1 MERILN
7 AIETIENGVA
17 RKFGLEDETTAGVF
31 LLTQALRETIFEGT
45 PIEEEKEEFEVI
57 IENGVIVFN
66 EDKLTFADIV
76 EMFNEGVNVAEI
88 LDECEDATILRIVR
102 EEILRE
108 MCE

>member
-7 AIETIENGVA
+7 AIETIESGVA
-17 RKFGLEDETTAGVF
+17 RKFGLEDEKTKIVF
-31 LLTQALRETIFEGT
+31 SLTEFLREVFA
-45 PIEEEKEEFEVI
+45 EEEVEEETVSFPSHC
-57 IENGVIVFN
+57 GAIVFN
-66 EDKLTFADIV
+66 EDELTFSDIV

-88 LDECEDATILRIVR
+88 IDECEDDTILRIVR

>member
-7 AIETIENGVA
+7 AIETIESGTA
-17 RKFGLEDETTAGVF
+17 RKFGLEDDKTKIVF
-31 LLTQALRETIFEGT
+31 SLTEFLREIFAEEE
-45 PIEEEKEEFEVI
+45 IEEDKEEFEVI
-57 IENGVIVFN
+57 VENGVIVFN
-66 EDKLTFADIV
+66 EDELTFADIV

-88 LDECEDATILRIVR
+88 LDECEDATILRIIR

>member
-7 AIETIENGVA
+7 AIETIEANAV
-17 RKFGLEDETTAGVF
+17 RMFGFEDDRT
-31 LLTQALRETIFEGT
+31 REIFNATGYIRIMFSPQEEN
-45 PIEEEKEEFEVI
+45 EEE
-57 IENGVIVFN
+57 GAIVFN
-66 EDKLTFADIV
+66 EDELTFSDLV

-88 LDECEDATILRIVR
+88 LDECEDETILRIIR